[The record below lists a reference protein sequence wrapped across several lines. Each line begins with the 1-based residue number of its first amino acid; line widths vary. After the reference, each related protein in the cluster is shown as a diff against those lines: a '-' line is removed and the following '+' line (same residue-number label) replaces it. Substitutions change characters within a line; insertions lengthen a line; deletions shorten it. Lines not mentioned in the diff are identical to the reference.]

1 MDLKNFMEEMQN
13 LVDENTGFTYNFSV
27 QESKDLVLLLRKYDK
42 ELPDSLKDFSIS
54 LHRHI
59 YDSMTIEEAGN
70 FFYESI

>member
-1 MDLKNFMEEMQN
+1 MDLNNFMEEMQN

-59 YDSMTIEEAGN
+59 YDSMTIEEAEN

>member
-1 MDLKNFMEEMQN
+1 MEEMQN
-13 LVDENTGFTYNFSV
+13 IVDENTGFTYNFSV

-59 YDSMTIEEAGN
+59 YDSMTIEEAEN

>member
-1 MDLKNFMEEMQN
+1 MEEMQN

-59 YDSMTIEEAGN
+59 YDSMTIEEAEN

>member
-1 MDLKNFMEEMQN
+1 MEEMQN

-54 LHRHI
+54 LHRYI
-59 YDSMTIEEAGN
+59 YDSMTIEEAEN

>member
-54 LHRHI
+54 LHRYI
-59 YDSMTIEEAGN
+59 YDSMTIEEAEN

>member
-1 MDLKNFMEEMQN
+1 MEEMQN
-13 LVDENTGFTYNFSV
+13 IVDENTGFTYNFSV

-54 LHRHI
+54 LHRYI
-59 YDSMTIEEAGN
+59 YDSMTIEEAEN

>member
-59 YDSMTIEEAGN
+59 YDSMTIEEAEN